1 MRNAVPLRDEAAI
14 AARITELAG
23 QISADYAGRT
33 IDVVYMLNGASSFC
47 ADLLRRLTVPA
58 RVHPFGFVSYAGGN
72 ANGEVRVTLD
82 VAEPLHGRDVLV
94 VEGIVVT
101 GRTPR
106 YLLNLL
112 RVRQP
117 ASIALCALG
126 VKRASVDPELNVE
139 YAAFDLGDE
148 IVVGYGI
155 GEGGEKALPFLAARQ
170 PVTTGR
176 PQ

>member
-1 MRNAVPLRDEAAI
+1 MSNAIPLRDEAAI
-14 AARITELAG
+14 AGRIADLAR

-33 IDVVYMLNGASSFC
+33 IDIVYMLNGASTFC
-47 ADLLRRLTVPA
+47 GDLLRRLTVPA
-58 RVHPFGFVSYAGGN
+58 KMHPFGFVSYPGGN
-72 ANGEVRVTLD
+72 ATGEVRVTLD

-106 YLLNLL
+106 FLVNLL
-112 RVRQP
+112 RVREP

-126 VKRASVDPELNVE
+126 VKRAYVDAGLNVE
-139 YAAFDLGDE
+139 YAAFDFGEE

-155 GEGGEKALPFLAARQ
+155 GDGCEKQLPFLAARQ
-170 PVTTGR
+170 PATTGR